1 MISIY
6 PVSAGMA
13 GSASA
18 DGLSVPL
25 SGSFNHTLAERY
37 IWAREQR
44 EAILAAGN
52 NPEVASSP
60 ARLHEAQRRVEVYS
74 VQIQFAASVV
84 NHCGKAIET
93 VAKS

>member
-25 SGSFNHTLAERY
+25 SGSFNQTLAERY
-37 IWAREQR
+37 IWARQER

-52 NPEVASSP
+52 NPDVASDP
-60 ARLHEAQRRVEVYS
+60 ARLHAAQRRMEAYS
-74 VQIQFAASVV
+74 VQLQFAAAFV
-84 NHCGKAIET
+84 NHGVKAIET
-93 VAKS
+93 VVKS